1 MSVQKSPLI
10 NSFFFFKYV
19 SRPFNSS
26 EHFHALSL
34 LFIVFA
40 IATLF
45 DSNTQPYSSQA
56 QVYYHLSRTSLSF
69 APPYHETTLASIQTL
84 VSSIF
89 CKYQDKFLS
98 VILKIHIALYL
109 DLSDSGG
116 SDSAWMYIGHA
127 VRLGY
132 SVGGL
137 LFHLMG
143 ANVEY
148 FTSI

>member
-1 MSVQKSPLI
+1 VSELVKQKK
-10 NSFFFFKYV
+10 SFDHSYKHV

-34 LFIVFA
+34 LYIIFA

-69 APPYHETTLASIQTL
+69 APPYLETTLASIQTL

-89 CKYQDKFLS
+89 CTYQGKGFSERKSEDP
-98 VILKIHIALYL
+98 Y
-109 DLSDSGG
+109 G
-116 SDSAWMYIGHA
+116 SIP
-127 VRLGY
+127 
-132 SVGGL
+132 
-137 LFHLMG
+137 
-143 ANVEY
+143 
-148 FTSI
+148 